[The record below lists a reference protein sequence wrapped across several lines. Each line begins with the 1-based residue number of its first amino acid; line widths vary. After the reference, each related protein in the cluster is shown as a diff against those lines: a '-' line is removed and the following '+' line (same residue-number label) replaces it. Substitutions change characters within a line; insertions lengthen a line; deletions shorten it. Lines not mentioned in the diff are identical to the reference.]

1 MKVKQR
7 NYNYEIAEDYVIL
20 KLKCK
25 ENIIDVLVDIDDYE
39 RIKDKTVYVSEHGK
53 GKYRCYVYTKE
64 TKTIQL
70 SRYFLN
76 RTQKEYYKEYRCVDH
91 INRITTDNRK
101 SNLRLVTAREN
112 QLNKSPEN
120 IGKKRIKRNVVDK

>member
-1 MKVKQR
+1 MEIKQR
-7 NYNYEIAEDYVIL
+7 NYNYEKAADYVIL

-39 RIKDKTVYVSEHGK
+39 RIKDKAVYVCEHGK

-64 TKTIQL
+64 TKSIQL

-76 RTQKEYYKEYRCVDH
+76 RTQKEHYKEYRCVDH

-101 SNLRLVTAREN
+101 LNLRLVTAREN
-112 QLNKSPEN
+112 QLNRSPEN